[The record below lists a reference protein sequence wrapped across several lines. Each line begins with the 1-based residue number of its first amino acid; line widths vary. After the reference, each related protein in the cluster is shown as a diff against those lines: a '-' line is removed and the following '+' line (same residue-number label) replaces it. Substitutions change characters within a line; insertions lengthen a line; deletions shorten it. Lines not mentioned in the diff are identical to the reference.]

1 MSEPLT
7 DHRVLDGMRST
18 MRDVSPISP
27 AAGGTLAALQT
38 LVIGRLTPPELAVLR
53 CRARDESL
61 SRIGQGR
68 GVSRARIHEIETI
81 ARGHLAP
88 VLASVPEWIARW
100 RSLLAIAPTA
110 EDQLLAPHLA
120 AKEDELAQRDLG
132 HILLWVG
139 ADARPARVGGAVLPG
154 YWMHRRENIAAK
166 VRALGAHAPLADEQ
180 FAAAARAVGLGP
192 ELVRLVL
199 SRPGCSL
206 IHDERARGWV
216 RRTAPVRDASQLLL
230 TRWARP
236 ARNAALARVLGRPP
250 SIVGAQPTRDSR
262 FHRLTGR
269 REWALSSWGDLGEGT
284 RYRSTQDAIRAVLTG
299 SAPLPTDELVRRV
312 QVVHPVSVSAIRNWL
327 HHEEFGRCADGRRG
341 FSADGATP
349 HDDAEPA
356 VGPDVEVHDHRHLV
370 FTVAVDR
377 RVVRGSSVIVPHFV
391 GWFLGLRRLPQRRV
405 FARADGNQLVVTRR
419 PGHSS
424 VSSLQ
429 ADVRMLGLESGC
441 RLRIALDLVGEAAQ
455 IGTACRCHVMD
466 APLSRDGRA

>member
-1 MSEPLT
+1 M
-7 DHRVLDGMRST
+7 
-18 MRDVSPISP
+18 
-27 AAGGTLAALQT
+27 
-38 LVIGRLTPPELAVLR
+38 
-53 CRARDESL
+53 
-61 SRIGQGR
+61 
-68 GVSRARIHEIETI
+68 
-81 ARGHLAP
+81 
-88 VLASVPEWIARW
+88 
-100 RSLLAIAPTA
+100 
-110 EDQLLAPHLA
+110 
-120 AKEDELAQRDLG
+120 
-132 HILLWVG
+132 
-139 ADARPARVGGAVLPG
+139 LPG

-166 VRALGAHAPLADEQ
+166 VRALGEHAPIADEQ

-206 IHDERARGWV
+206 IHDDRARGWV

-230 TRWARP
+230 ARWARP
-236 ARNAALARVLGRPP
+236 ARNAALARVLGHPP
-250 SIVGAQPTRDSR
+250 AIVGAQLTRDAR
-262 FHRLTGR
+262 FHRLTGH

-284 RYRSTQDAIRAVLTG
+284 RYRSTQDAIRA
-299 SAPLPTDELVRRV
+299 
-312 QVVHPVSVSAIRNWL
+312 VHPVSVSAIRNWL

-370 FTVAVDR
+370 FTVAVDG
-377 RVVRGSSVIVPHFV
+377 RVLRGSSVIVPHFV

-455 IGTACRCHVMD
+455 IGAACRCHVMD
-466 APLSRDGRA
+466 PPLSRDGA